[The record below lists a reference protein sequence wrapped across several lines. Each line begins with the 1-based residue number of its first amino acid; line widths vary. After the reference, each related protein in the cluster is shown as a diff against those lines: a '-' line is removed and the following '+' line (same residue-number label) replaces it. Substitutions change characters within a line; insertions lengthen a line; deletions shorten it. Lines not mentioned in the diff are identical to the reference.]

1 MKNFNKNEL
10 VLLKRKVQALEE
22 QLGCIHFFLKDAVK
36 MRTQMDRGLE
46 SLNVDK
52 YLPGEL

>member
-10 VLLKRKVQALEE
+10 VLLKRKVQDLEE

-36 MRTQMDRGLE
+36 VRNQMDSGCE